1 MIVGS
6 RVFRYCAA
14 VATGVAIVCAT
25 SSSPRAQAVPGIDRR
40 ITYVLPQWLE
50 FLTATDVAPQASRL
64 RSTLGEGPRVR
75 VGFTTYISIVMA
87 PVDPADT
94 DAVRAALGPT
104 FAQVDEAIA
113 RAKAGGIPICLS
125 FVTAIRGGT
134 DALQDAAQSEDRR
147 NMQWHGDNSLASGWT
162 TFSRYARKQA
172 RIQEAFIRE
181 VGKFLAGRMLQ
192 YPDIVVAASG
202 DGEIELSGREIEGSG
217 GALLI
222 ADYSPFAIAEFR
234 DWLRGTG
241 LYAPGQ
247 PFAGEAY
254 ASAWRYASDASIAT
268 LRADFGVGFDTW
280 ALKYND
286 WSLADD
292 PLADPRSIPLS
303 SVPGGAF
310 EPAIAN
316 PNGFDPPRAHQ
327 RGDPWSDLWDQFRA
341 MMVWRYNLA
350 FARWITTSADPST
363 GATVPGERWFSDQIP
378 ADYLFG
384 GTPASPNGRLDLSAS
399 PIWTADI
406 SPYGSMGITSFN
418 VNFTA
423 LGLGYG
429 RTLAGAAPVVAARRV
444 RWGIFEWNPSV
455 PPSSTRAI
463 YDEEMALVE
472 RYRPSLLAPFLWNA
486 ASLSAP
492 EYGVDGTL
500 FADSLRDLITRL
512 NHVPLTLSDSAIDI
526 GATTDGAAKT
536 PPQTIRV
543 SGVPG
548 ESPPWTISSAPS
560 FLDVAIGPDG
570 RSFTVALKPGTYGA
584 GTVPGQVVVESSEPG
599 YAPATLDVTLRVVLA
614 SASASPEGR
623 LDSPAEGASVSGEVA
638 VTGWAVDDIGLAAVR
653 VYRNGVGGENA
664 RIYVGDATFVPSARP
679 DIEAAFP
686 GRPRNEQAGWGY
698 MLLTNTLPGGGNGP
712 FTLTA
717 TAVDVEGHEA
727 VIGERRIV
735 SQNSGSP
742 LPFGTIDTPR
752 QGQTVSGTVVNF
764 GWALT
769 AQPRSIP
776 VDGSTIDV
784 YVDGIMV
791 GHPTYG
797 FARSDIQGL
806 FPGYANTDTAVG
818 FYVLDTT
825 KFANGLHTIFW
836 VVRDNAGA
844 VQGIG
849 SRFFTIANP

>member
-1 MIVGS
+1 MNIGS
-6 RVFRYCAA
+6 QVFRYCA
-14 VATGVAIVCAT
+14 VLATAVAIVSAT
-25 SSSPRAQAVPGIDRR
+25 SSSPRAQAVPAIDRR

-50 FLTATDVAPQASRL
+50 FLSANDVAQQAKRL

-94 DAVRAALGPT
+94 VAVRAALSGT

-113 RAKAGGIPICLS
+113 RAQAGGIPICLS
-125 FVTAIRGGT
+125 FVTAIRSGT
-134 DALQDAAQSEDRR
+134 DALQTAAQSEDRR
-147 NMQWHGDNSLASGWT
+147 NMQWHADNSLAAGWT
-162 TFSRYARKQA
+162 TFSRYARKQE

-181 VGKFLAGRMLQ
+181 LGRFLAGRMLQ

-202 DGEIELSGREIEGSG
+202 DGEIELSGREIENSG

-222 ADYSPFAIAEFR
+222 ADYSPFAVAEFR

-268 LRADFGVGFDTW
+268 LNADFNVSFDTW

-292 PLADPRSIPLS
+292 PLADPRAIPAS
-303 SVPGGAF
+303 SVSEGAF

-316 PNGFDPPRAHQ
+316 PNGFDPPRTHV
-327 RGDPWSDLWDQFRA
+327 RGDAWSDLWDQFRA
-341 MMVWRYNLA
+341 TMVWRYNLA
-350 FARWITTSADPST
+350 FAKWITTSPDPAT
-363 GATVPGERWFSDQIP
+363 GATVPGDRWFSDQIP

-384 GTPASPNGRLDLSAS
+384 GTPANPNGRMDLSAS

-418 VNFTA
+418 VNFQTFFA
-423 LGLGYG
+423 K
-429 RTLAGAAPVVAARRV
+429 TLAGAAPVVAARRV
-444 RWGIFEWNPSV
+444 RWGIFEWNPSIG
-455 PPSSTRAI
+455 PSPTRDI

-472 RYRPSLLAPFLWNA
+472 RYRPSLLAPFMWNA
-486 ASLSAP
+486 TSLSVP

-512 NHVPLTLSDSAIDI
+512 NHEPLRLSDSAIDI

-548 ESPPWTISSAPS
+548 ESPPWTIASAPA
-560 FLDVAIGPDG
+560 FLDVAIAPDG

-584 GTVPGQVVVESSEPG
+584 GTVKGYVVVESSEPG
-599 YAPATLDVTLRVVLA
+599 YAPTTLDIALRVVLP
-614 SASASPEGR
+614 SAAAPPQGA
-623 LDSPAEGASVSGEVA
+623 LDSPADGVLVSGEVA
-638 VTGWAVDDIGLAAVR
+638 VTGWAVDDLGLASVR
-653 VYRNGVGGENA
+653 VYRNAVAGESGL
-664 RIYVGDATFVPSARP
+664 IYIGDATFVPSARP
-679 DIEAAFP
+679 DVEAAFA

-698 MLLTNTLPGGGNGP
+698 MLLTNMLPGGGDGT
-712 FTLTA
+712 FTLTV

-727 VIGERRIV
+727 VIGQRRIV
-735 SQNSGSP
+735 GQNSDAP
-742 LPFGTIDTPR
+742 LPFGTIDTPL
-752 QGQTVSGTVVNF
+752 QGQTVSGTFVNF

-769 AQPRSIP
+769 GQPRSIP

-784 YVDGIMV
+784 YIDGVAV

-818 FYVLDTT
+818 FYMLDTT
-825 KFANGLHTIFW
+825 QLTNGLHTIFW
-836 VVRDNAGA
+836 VVRDSSGA
-844 VQGIG
+844 AQGIG
-849 SRFFTIANP
+849 SRFFTVANP